1 MGVLTLYS
9 MYVER
14 GTFVVALEKPEAGLV
29 SYFHDLSRNYQILY
43 TFVITG
49 CR

>member
-9 MYVER
+9 MYIER

-29 SYFHDLSRNYQILY
+29 SNFISYSGKFLY
-43 TFVITG
+43 LIPLF
-49 CR
+49 